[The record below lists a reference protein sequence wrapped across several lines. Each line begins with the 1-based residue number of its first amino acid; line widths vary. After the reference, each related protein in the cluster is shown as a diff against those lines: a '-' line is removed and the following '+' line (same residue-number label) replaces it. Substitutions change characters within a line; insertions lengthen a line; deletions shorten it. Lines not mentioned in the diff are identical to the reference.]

1 MMKEKRSIKENL
13 QYLKRGYGII
23 WKLAPGLLVRDCVRR
38 LAEAL
43 QTALAVYF
51 SALIIEALTNRMNV
65 KSLVVLIG
73 LTVGVNFTLSV
84 LIDALKNANTADE
97 ELMYNKIQL
106 YLGKAGLEFA
116 YADVENPQTRI
127 LRNRIDEAMKAR
139 RGGLDMMYRR
149 GGNTFG
155 KFCAVVVSGILAAPL
170 FTSVSGWKVTG
181 FVSFFNTPYASILL
195 LIAILALSLT
205 AGRSFQIAAS
215 KLFEAW
221 KGWPKSLTKAN
232 YYMDEY
238 TGENG
243 AAKDIRMFDQNS
255 IISDEMHR
263 WFDNPPFL
271 KQRLGINC
279 KYDAINMIITTILT
293 GVVYFFVTMKVLSGS
308 LGVGSLVRYSGLVI
322 QFISGVSVM
331 IAEGTKCWRNND
343 YLEDIFTYLDIR
355 KQGEK
360 EGKETDRTVESVE
373 FRNVFFRYPGA
384 ATYALRNISIKLDAL
399 TSYAVVGMNGS
410 GKSTFIKLLCRLY
423 EPTEGEILLNG
434 RNIQEYQE
442 EEYFGLL
449 SVVFQDFNLFSFS
462 LGANVA
468 ASPMYHADSAEECL
482 DKVGFAVRKER
493 LKQGLETILYRD
505 FTSEG
510 VEVSGGEAQKIAMA
524 RALYKNA
531 PVMVLDE
538 PTAALD
544 PISEAEIYEKFSEI
558 IKGKMAIY
566 ISHRLSSCK
575 FCDQILVFH
584 EGKMIQ
590 RGAHGELVEE
600 KEGQYFK
607 LWNAQAQYYVQK

>member
-1 MMKEKRSIKENL
+1 MSAKRSVRENL

-38 LAEAL
+38 FSEAL

-51 SALIIEALTNRMNV
+51 SALIIEALTQGA
-65 KSLVVLIG
+65 KLSSLAGLIA
-73 LTVGVNFTLSV
+73 LTVGVNFALSV
-84 LIDALKNANTADE
+84 LIDALKSANGADE

-106 YLGKAGLEFA
+106 YLGKASLDFA
-116 YADVENPQTRI
+116 FEDIENPETRI

-149 GGNTFG
+149 GGNAFG
-155 KFCAVVVSGILAAPL
+155 KLCAVVVSGFLAAPL
-170 FTSVSGWKVTG
+170 FTSVSGWKVEG
-181 FVSFFNTPYASILL
+181 FVSFFNTPYASIVLL
-195 LIAILALSLT
+195 AAILTLSLT

-232 YYMDEY
+232 YYMEEY

-243 AAKDIRMFDQNS
+243 AAKDIRVFDQNA
-255 IISDEMHR
+255 IINDEMHKS
-263 WFDNPPFL
+263 FDNPAFL

-279 KYDAINMIITTILT
+279 KYDAINVTITTLLT

-343 YLEDIFTYLDIR
+343 YLADTFAYLDMR
-355 KQGEK
+355 KRKDTGT
-360 EGKETDRTVESVE
+360 ETVKPVVECVE
-373 FRNVFFRYPGA
+373 FRNVSFRYPGA
-384 ATYALRNISIKLDAL
+384 GSYALRNISARLDAQ

-434 RNIQEYQE
+434 RDIREYQE
-442 EEYFGLL
+442 EEYFKLL
-449 SVVFQDFNLFSFS
+449 SVVFQDFNLFSFA
-462 LGANVA
+462 LGSNVA
-468 ASPMYHADSAEECL
+468 ASPLYDETKAQACL
-482 DKVGFAVRKER
+482 TQVGFAKREAT
-493 LKQGLETILYRD
+493 LKKGLETILYRD

-558 IKGKMAIY
+558 VKGKMAIY

-584 EGKMIQ
+584 EGEIIQ
-590 RGAHGELVEE
+590 RGTHRALVEE
-600 KEGQYFK
+600 KTGQYFK
-607 LWNAQAQYYVQK
+607 LWDAQAQYYV

>member
-1 MMKEKRSIKENL
+1 MSAKRSVKENL
-13 QYLKRGYGII
+13 RYLKRGYGIV

-38 LAEAL
+38 VSEAL
-43 QTALAVYF
+43 QTALTVYF
-51 SALIIEALTNRMNV
+51 SALIIEALTQGAAV
-65 KSLVVLIG
+65 ESLVKLIVV
-73 LTVGVNFTLSV
+73 TIGVNFGLSV
-84 LIDALKNANTADE
+84 LIDALKNANVAEE

-116 YADVENPQTRI
+116 FEDIENPQTRI
-127 LRNRIDEAMKAR
+127 LRNRIDEAMKSR

-149 GGNTFG
+149 GGNAFG
-155 KFCAVVVSGILAAPL
+155 KFCSVVVSGFLAAPL
-170 FTSVSGWKVTG
+170 FTSISTWDVSG
-181 FVSFFNTPYASILL
+181 FVNFFNTPYASIILL
-195 LIAILALSLT
+195 MAILILSLT
-205 AGRSFQIAAS
+205 AGRSFQIAAG

-243 AAKDIRMFDQNS
+243 AAKDIRVFDQQS
-255 IISDEMHR
+255 IISVEMHR

-271 KQRLGINC
+271 KKRLGINC
-279 KYDAINMIITTILT
+279 KYDTINVTITTLLT
-293 GVVYFFVTMKVLSGS
+293 GLVYFFVTMKVLSGS

-343 YLEDIFTYLDIR
+343 YLEDTFAYLDMR
-355 KQGEK
+355 KQKVQG
-360 EGKETDRTVESVE
+360 TVAVESSVCSVE
-373 FRNVFFRYPGA
+373 FRNVSFKYPGA
-384 ATYALRNISIKLDAL
+384 SQFALRNISVCLNAM

-434 RNIQEYQE
+434 RNINEYRE
-442 EEYFGLL
+442 DEYFRLL

-468 ASPMYHADSAEECL
+468 ASPYYDEKLADNCL
-482 DKVGFAVRKER
+482 LQVGFAQREAVMKF
-493 LKQGLETILYRD
+493 GLETTLYRD

-510 VEVSGGEAQKIAMA
+510 IEVSGGEAQKIAMA
-524 RALYKNA
+524 RALYKNS
-531 PVMVLDE
+531 PIMVLDE

-544 PISEAEIYEKFSEI
+544 PISEAEIYEKFSKI
-558 IKGKMAIY
+558 VKGKMAIY

-584 EGKMIQ
+584 EGSLIQ
-590 RGAHGELVEE
+590 KGAHGDLVED
-600 KEGQYFK
+600 KKGQYFK
-607 LWNAQAQYYVQK
+607 LWDAQAQYYV

>member
-1 MMKEKRSIKENL
+1 
-13 QYLKRGYGII
+13 
-23 WKLAPGLLVRDCVRR
+23 
-38 LAEAL
+38 
-43 QTALAVYF
+43 
-51 SALIIEALTNRMNV
+51 
-65 KSLVVLIG
+65 
-73 LTVGVNFTLSV
+73 
-84 LIDALKNANTADE
+84 
-97 ELMYNKIQL
+97 
-106 YLGKAGLEFA
+106 
-116 YADVENPQTRI
+116 
-127 LRNRIDEAMKAR
+127 
-139 RGGLDMMYRR
+139 
-149 GGNTFG
+149 
-155 KFCAVVVSGILAAPL
+155 
-170 FTSVSGWKVTG
+170 
-181 FVSFFNTPYASILL
+181 
-195 LIAILALSLT
+195 
-205 AGRSFQIAAS
+205 
-215 KLFEAW
+215 
-221 KGWPKSLTKAN
+221 
-232 YYMDEY
+232 
-238 TGENG
+238 
-243 AAKDIRMFDQNS
+243 MFDQNS

-343 YLEDIFTYLDIR
+343 YLEDIFTYLDMR